1 MHFRMIVSLNMF
13 IWQVLTEDY
22 SKVAFLCED
31 RTLHFHA
38 KFGAYH
44 KTRIPRAGRDIA
56 YAAAQAELLVAASS
70 SDIYRYT
77 ALHSLHVLTG

>member
-1 MHFRMIVSLNMF
+1 M
-13 IWQVLTEDY
+13 QVLTEDY
-22 SKVAFLCED
+22 SKLAFLCED

-56 YAAAQAELLVAASS
+56 YASAQAELLVAASS
-70 SDIYRYT
+70 SDIYRQVDL
-77 ALHSLHVLTG
+77 AIMRIESLCWADC